1 MPHSSRVTHL
11 LLSIVV
17 LFLFTSSAI
26 TQNSKPDLYSEVP
39 VSIRASFIKRLN
51 LMIEAMRSERYEKVY
66 ALLSRYYTRDESKE
80 GFIRRLRK
88 YYSEGDKFIS
98 FVPEVVGSN
107 AEQGKEPTQFIAMG
121 CLKMR
126 EKGRKLNVNASV
138 SVYAED
144 GDLYFSELGPMR
156 TLDGKYISCSE
167 D

>member
-1 MPHSSRVTHL
+1 MLRSSSAIHL
-11 LLSIVV
+11 LLSIVL
-17 LFLFTSSAI
+17 LFLFTSSVI

-39 VSIRASFIKRLN
+39 VSIRASFVKRLD
-51 LMIEAMRSERYEKVY
+51 LMIEAMRTERYEKVY

-80 GFIRRLRK
+80 VFIRRLRK

-98 FVPEVVGSN
+98 FVPEGVGSN
-107 AEQGKEPTQFIAMG
+107 AEQGKEPTQFIVTG

-126 EKGRKLNVNASV
+126 EKGRKINVNASV

-144 GDLYFSELGPMR
+144 GGAYFSVLGPMR

-167 D
+167 N